1 MGTHPIF
8 ESDFDCLTE
17 AHQTS
22 HASDVKMD
30 FVFKIDKD
38 INCIKKVGTKIYFGA
53 SDKNVYEEVERGQ
66 FRIAIRHLAQVT
78 ALGCVDNAII
88 SAGLDGHVRFITGFT
103 FESQLPVIRCM
114 AVNDDNIALGG
125 PDGAIS
131 VHDHNGRL
139 QRHWEGHSEGT
150 VYSVLWWNE
159 ILLTSSADSD
169 LKAWNFAKGKSK
181 SLARKGNLHE
191 DSLSGGHGV
200 YCMDNHD
207 RMLAVGGGDGKA
219 SLWHLNDNDQT
230 GRFEINR
237 IKVLTGHT
245 APINAIKFD
254 PTGAILATASNDKT
268 LCLWNMDG
276 HLIRQNELHLAA
288 ILTIEWVSAGVYTG
302 GADYSLKFTYF
313 NTSQIEEP
321 QHLCCPISTNL
332 MIDAVTAEDGQVYS
346 RGAIEAWFRKG
357 GASSPLTN
365 AVIGT
370 KLAENGQMQR
380 QVQEFIQLQIQ

>member
-1 MGTHPIF
+1 MRRLFMSIDTRVLDTRELVIF
-8 ESDFDCLTE
+8 LSVSLYSPPRT
-17 AHQTS
+17 
-22 HASDVKMD
+22 
-30 FVFKIDKD
+30 
-38 INCIKKVGTKIYFGA
+38 
-53 SDKNVYEEVERGQ
+53 DKNVYEEVERGQ

-191 DSLSGGHGV
+191 DRVAGPSACV
-200 YCMDNHD
+200 F
-207 RMLAVGGGDGKA
+207 A
-219 SLWHLNDNDQT
+219 SYKSRN
-230 GRFEINR
+230 
-237 IKVLTGHT
+237 
-245 APINAIKFD
+245 
-254 PTGAILATASNDKT
+254 
-268 LCLWNMDG
+268 
-276 HLIRQNELHLAA
+276 
-288 ILTIEWVSAGVYTG
+288 TIFAGV
-302 GADYSLKFTYF
+302 
-313 NTSQIEEP
+313 
-321 QHLCCPISTNL
+321 
-332 MIDAVTAEDGQVYS
+332 
-346 RGAIEAWFRKG
+346 
-357 GASSPLTN
+357 
-365 AVIGT
+365 
-370 KLAENGQMQR
+370 
-380 QVQEFIQLQIQ
+380 